1 MFVFKLRNGFKKRE
15 NMKLRVQN
23 SRRRI
28 NLYFLLQ
35 TSTYSVSY
43 INISTIYL
51 RNIFFGFNLLLDNC
65 RINNIEVY
73 KQRNK
78 IDGKRMFVRFI
89 LFILSDP
96 TYR

>member
-15 NMKLRVQN
+15 NMKFRVQN
-23 SRRRI
+23 SRRRM

-35 TSTYSVSY
+35 TSTYSVSC
-43 INISTIYL
+43 IKISTIYL

>member
-1 MFVFKLRNGFKKRE
+1 
-15 NMKLRVQN
+15 MKLRVQN
-23 SRRRI
+23 SRRGV
-28 NLYFLLQ
+28 NLYFLFQ

-43 INISTIYL
+43 IKIVTIYL
-51 RNIFFGFNLLLDNC
+51 RNIFFGFNLLLDNF

>member
-1 MFVFKLRNGFKKRE
+1 MFVFKLRNGFNKRE
-15 NMKLRVQN
+15 NMKFRVQN
-23 SRRRI
+23 SRRRM

-35 TSTYSVSY
+35 TSTYSVSC
-43 INISTIYL
+43 IKISTIYL